1 MQSPHQ
7 DTAGPNAFG
16 KQFSAE
22 SVAAL
27 KTMGVLA
34 EAERSTTQVFLGDLN
49 ALLSCQTFEAVV
61 EGGTTVTKACYSG
74 GGVLCKTSSFLRAN
88 LVSVDDMQTA
98 IDNEKTLPEV
108 LADAAAGKSG
118 PSRKRRRGGASADA
132 DGAPADAPG
141 VVCIEVWCVRGT
153 PNGGGKGKAPFLGL
167 VPIRTVDGKKV
178 PGVVKPEYLPFL
190 RAVQMVMIGET
201 TPLSKEEYH
210 KDIISRM
217 DHTGS
222 MAAEGMTPEEIK
234 KAQEMHGD
242 AYEHVLMAFDFLM
255 KSLQVKKTR
264 ARASPDAKAKATMHP
279 AATAA
284 AASAVMDLTAP
295 EPTLPASSVLDFLDL
310 PPGQSPQARRLI
322 RFMMSGLLSN
332 GHGAGIV
339 ALISELVEEVRPDR
353 DLRLELE
360 VNLTLLSFSL
370 RTTGFSASTM
380 KECINSPLF
389 SKLEALL
396 KSASEAMPCPALTL
410 GSAPASVGGAG
421 GGGSG
426 AGGSGGGGSGS
437 GAGAAAGAGAGV
449 GAGAGAAAGG
459 AVTWNTYF
467 KSTFTRPS
475 GAR

>member
-27 KTMGVLA
+27 KTMGVLV
-34 EAERSTTQVFLGDLN
+34 EADRSTTQVFLGDLN

-98 IDNEKTLPEV
+98 IENEKTLPEV

-167 VPIRTVDGKKV
+167 VPIRTVDGKKM

-210 KDIISRM
+210 KDIISCM
-217 DHTGS
+217 DHTG
-222 MAAEGMTPEEIK
+222 MTAEGMTAEEIK
-234 KAQEMHGD
+234 KAQEMHGE
-242 AYEHVLMAFDFLM
+242 AYEHALMAFDFLM

-295 EPTLPASSVLDFLDL
+295 EPTLPAPPVRDFLEL

-322 RFMMSGLLSN
+322 RFMLSGLLSN
-332 GHGAGIV
+332 GNGAGIL
-339 ALISELVEEVRPDR
+339 ALISELVDEVHAER
-353 DLRLELE
+353 DLRLALE
-360 VNLTLLSFSL
+360 INLTLLSHSS
-370 RTTGFSASTM
+370 RSTGFSAGM
-380 KECINSPLF
+380 MMECINSDLF
-389 SKLEALL
+389 RRLEALL
-396 KSASEAMPCPALTL
+396 KSASEAMPSPALTL
-410 GSAPASVGGAG
+410 GSAPAAVGGGGGSGGGGAG
-421 GGGSG
+421 GGGAGGGGAGASGGG
-426 AGGSGGGGSGS
+426 AGGG
-437 GAGAAAGAGAGV
+437 
-449 GAGAGAAAGG
+449 GAGAAAGG
-459 AVTWNTYF
+459 GVVSWNTYF
-467 KSTFTRPS
+467 KSTFARPT